1 MKIFHYFMLGL
12 GEYSRSFKL
21 RDAWLYLGIQ
31 DIKLRYR
38 RSILG
43 PWWVTISTAIMILAL
58 GFLWSNIFV
67 TDTKTYMPFFAVGY
81 VFWTWISAQ
90 ISDATTGFVQF
101 ENAIKQTN
109 LPFPIYVFRLCVR
122 NFIVLLH
129 NLIIV
134 FIVILLLGIGIN
146 RNVFFFFPA
155 VLLIQFVLAMLCSTV
170 SIFCTRYRDMS
181 QVITVLLQIAFF
193 FSPIIWEPKLLRT
206 HRELIEFNPIF
217 HWIEIIRQPLL
228 GNIPP
233 FDSWLF
239 VLINAALFFLV
250 SIYILGRYRNRISV
264 WL

>member
-1 MKIFHYFMLGL
+1 MKIFHYCLLGL
-12 GEYSRSFKL
+12 GEYSRSFRL

-43 PWWVTISTAIMILAL
+43 PWWVTISTAIMIIAL

-109 LPFPIYVFRLCVR
+109 LPFPVYLTRLAIR
-122 NFIVLLH
+122 NLIILLH
-129 NLIIV
+129 NLVVVALVIVLVGDGFNENALYSIPAIAVIQIMFLMMCTII
-134 FIVILLLGIGIN
+134 
-146 RNVFFFFPA
+146 A
-155 VLLIQFVLAMLCSTV
+155 
-170 SIFCTRYRDMS
+170 IFCTRYRDMN
-181 QVITVLLQIAFF
+181 QVITVILQIAFF
-193 FSPIIWEPKLLRT
+193 FSPILWQPNLLKG
-206 HRELIEFNPIF
+206 HRELIDFNPIF

-228 GNIPP
+228 GNQATSY
-233 FDSWLF
+233 SWIF
-239 VLINAALFFLV
+239 VLMNTLIIFLIT
-250 SIYILGRYRNRISV
+250 IYLLGKSRSRIAI